1 MSKLTLFC
9 YNRQSLE
16 IELVIILNKVEYAN
30 FGISIVRY
38 LFNKFVFLIKLLNK
52 KERLI
57 VMLDENRH

>member
-1 MSKLTLFC
+1 MVETNYRK
-9 YNRQSLE
+9 
-16 IELVIILNKVEYAN
+16 VIILNKVEYAN

-38 LFNKFVFLIKLLNK
+38 FSNKFVFLIKLLNK